1 MGKRTESQGIT
12 KAMNTISRIALA
24 AVLTY
29 SGAIAVQAQDA
40 ANNEVTLRSQDE
52 TVNLTGELLS
62 FEDDIYVIKTNLGAL
77 RISSDRVTCIGE
89 ACPRT
94 EPEPV
99 VEAFVPGIVTLR
111 ASDGQTEIT
120 GTLLAFEDDTYFL
133 QTGFGELQI
142 AAADNICV
150 GDSCPRSRVDAKD
163 VAIAASDELP
173 AELLRG
179 LLEGFAQFKD
189 VEVTDETGDKG
200 GKTLLFTQ
208 ADGEEVANVTLASNT
223 STGAFESLIAGDA
236 DLAATTRSVR
246 DEERV
251 SLIGLNPD
259 DTTQSSAETVLAL
272 DALAMVV
279 SPTNRV
285 RAISEGDIARIF
297 SGEITDWAELGDV
310 PGPINLY
317 VRASESGT
325 ATVFDDLVMGPSGRQ
340 VSPTATI
347 MPTDEAIARAV
358 LTDPLGIG
366 YTSYSTQ
373 GDAKALAVR
382 GVCGIQTP
390 VNDFTIKTEEYPLTR
405 RIYMYRPQSLIPQ
418 PATEFVDFVKT
429 NAAQDIVK
437 RSGYIGQ
444 DVTSLSVNEQG
455 LRFVST
461 ILPSDS
467 GDVDVDLSEV
477 QDMLQNLVSAERLSL
492 TFRFQPAST
501 ILDSRS
507 QTDAVRLAEMIDEGA
522 FDNKEILII
531 GFSDSVGEG
540 AVNLNLSAA
549 RARQVRDSILAQVQT
564 AQASDLSIQT
574 IGYGEMS
581 PLGCNETIQ
590 GRKINRRVEIWTKDI
605 VGGQRG

>member
-1 MGKRTESQGIT
+1 MKTTTSGL
-12 KAMNTISRIALA
+12 ALA
-24 AVLTY
+24 AVLAC
-29 SGAIAVQAQDA
+29 GAVSSAFAQD
-40 ANNEVTLRSQDE
+40 NDVTLRSQDE

-62 FEDDIYVIKTNLGAL
+62 FEDDIYVIRTNLGAL
-77 RISSDRVTCIGE
+77 RISADRVVCIGE

-99 VEAFVPGIVTLR
+99 LEVFEPGIVTLR
-111 ASDGQTEIT
+111 SADGVTEIT
-120 GTLLAFEDDTYFL
+120 GTLTAFENDTYFL

-142 AAADNICV
+142 AAEDNICI
-150 GDSCPRSRVDAKD
+150 GDACPRSRADAKD
-163 VAIAASDELP
+163 VAIAASDELSD
-173 AELLRG
+173 ELLRG

-200 GKTLLFTQ
+200 GKTLLFTS
-208 ADGEEVANVTLASNT
+208 ADGEELANVTLAPNT
-223 STGAFESLIAGDA
+223 STGAFQSLITGEA

-246 DEERV
+246 DDERA
-251 SLIGLNPD
+251 SIIGVAAEAQD
-259 DTTQSSAETVLAL
+259 SAETVLAL
-272 DALAMVV
+272 DALSIVV
-279 SPTNRV
+279 SPSNRV
-285 RAISEGDIARIF
+285 RAISEEDIARIF
-297 SGEITDWAELGDV
+297 SGEISDWEQLGDE

-325 ATVFDDLVMGPSGRQ
+325 ATVFDDLVMGPVGAD
-340 VSPTATI
+340 VSAQATI
-347 MPTDEAIARAV
+347 MPTDEAIAQAV
-358 LTDPLGIG
+358 LSDPLGIG

-373 GDAKALAVR
+373 RDAKALAIR

-418 PATEFVDFVKT
+418 PATEFVDFVKS

-461 ILPSDS
+461 ILPSDA
-467 GDVDVDLSEV
+467 DVTLEEV
-477 QDMLQNLVSAERLSL
+477 QSMLTNLVSAERLSL
-492 TFRFQPAST
+492 TFRFQPGST
-501 ILDSRS
+501 RLDSRS
-507 QTDAVRLAEMIDEGA
+507 EADADRLAQLIDEGA

-540 AVNLNLSAA
+540 EINLNLSAA
-549 RARQVRDSILAQVQT
+549 RARQVRDSILAEVPNAT
-564 AQASDLSIQT
+564 AEGLKISTL
-574 IGYGEMS
+574 GYGEMS

-605 VGGQRG
+605 VGGQG